1 MAFSPRISG
10 VLSRNSGVSLVFS
23 MIPLLAFL
31 SRHGMSFLLIGGR
44 GLEAHG
50 YVRNT
55 LDLDLLIRL
64 SDLDRLGERLR
75 EFGYVLTAETAIFSR
90 WRSVDPAM
98 VDLDLLYV
106 DPSTFEKLDRDAV
119 TMNCGELSLRV
130 PSIEGIIALKLH
142 AMSNQADRRIRD
154 TQDIQ
159 AILRLN
165 PEAVALDDLR
175 ALCEKYG
182 PSGIFDIIH
191 DEAR

>member
-1 MAFSPRISG
+1 MIS
-10 VLSRNSGVSLVFS
+10 
-23 MIPLLAFL
+23 LLTFL

-55 LDLDLLIRL
+55 IDLDLMVRL
-64 SDLDRLGERLR
+64 SDLDRLGKLLR

-106 DPSTFEKLDRDAV
+106 DPATFDKLERDAV

-130 PSIEGIIALKLH
+130 PSIPGMIALKLH
-142 AMSNQADRRIRD
+142 AMRNQAERRIRD

-159 AILRLN
+159 TILRLN
-165 PEAVALDDLR
+165 PGAVALDDLR

-191 DEAR
+191 DKTQ

>member
-1 MAFSPRISG
+1 MHS
-10 VLSRNSGVSLVFS
+10 
-23 MIPLLAFL
+23 LLAFL
-31 SRHGMSFLLIGGR
+31 SQHGMSFLLIGGR

-50 YVRNT
+50 YVRST
-55 LDLDLLIRL
+55 LDLDLLVRL
-64 SDLDRLGERLR
+64 PDLDLLGERLR

-106 DPSTFEKLDRDAV
+106 DPATFDKLDRDAV

-130 PSIEGIIALKLH
+130 PSVPGMIALKLH
-142 AMSNQADRRIRD
+142 AMRNEADRRIRD

-165 PEAVALDDLR
+165 PTAVALDDLR
-175 ALCEKYG
+175 ALCERYG
-182 PSGIFDIIH
+182 PPEIFELIH

>member
-1 MAFSPRISG
+1 MIS
-10 VLSRNSGVSLVFS
+10 
-23 MIPLLAFL
+23 LLTFL

-55 LDLDLLIRL
+55 RDLDLLVRTT
-64 SDLDRLGERLR
+64 DLDRLGKCLR

-90 WRSVDPAM
+90 WRSVDPAI

-106 DPSTFEKLDRDAV
+106 DQATFDKLDRDAV
-119 TMNCGELSLRV
+119 TMTYGELSIRA
-130 PSIEGIIALKLH
+130 PSIAGMIALKLH
-142 AMSNQADRRIRD
+142 AMRNQADRRVRD

-182 PSGIFDIIH
+182 PSGIYDIIH
-191 DEAR
+191 DNR

>member
-1 MAFSPRISG
+1 M
-10 VLSRNSGVSLVFS
+10 LS
-23 MIPLLAFL
+23 LLAFL
-31 SRHGMSFLLIGGR
+31 SRHGISFLLIGGR

-50 YVRNT
+50 YVRST
-55 LDLDLLIRL
+55 LDLDLLVRL
-64 SDLDRLGERLR
+64 PDLDRISERLR

-90 WRSVDPAM
+90 WRSVDPSV

-106 DPSTFEKLDRDAV
+106 DPATFDKLDRDAV
-119 TMNCGELSLRV
+119 TMNGGDLGLRV
-130 PSIEGIIALKLH
+130 PSLQGMIALKLH
-142 AMSNQADRRIRD
+142 AMRNQADRRIRD

-165 PEAVALDDLR
+165 PETIALDELR
-175 ALCEKYG
+175 TLCEKYG